1 MTDKSPDSTSV
12 SMIVNMDDSEDVD
25 ADFVVET
32 EHEITANTRI
42 CY

>member
-1 MTDKSPDSTSV
+1 MTDKSPDSSSV

-25 ADFVVET
+25 ADFVVEADQ
-32 EHEITANTRI
+32 EITANTRK